1 MDRLVGAPADRHD
14 IGLMLDMK
22 NRIRVLRADRNW
34 TQADLAEQI
43 GVSRNAV
50 NSIENGRFDPSLPM
64 AYRFSDVFGLPVEDI
79 FPKER
84 GKGKVK

>member
-1 MDRLVGAPADRHD
+1 MGRLVGAAADRHE

-22 NRIRVLRADRNW
+22 NRIRVLRAERSW
-34 TQADLAEQI
+34 TQADLADRL

-79 FPKER
+79 FPKE
-84 GKGKVK
+84 K

>member
-1 MDRLVGAPADRHD
+1 
-14 IGLMLDMK
+14 MLDMK
-22 NRIRVLRADRNW
+22 NRIRVLRAERNW

-79 FPKER
+79 FPKEKR
-84 GKGKVK
+84 R

>member
-1 MDRLVGAPADRHD
+1 
-14 IGLMLDMK
+14 MK
-22 NRIRVLRADRNW
+22 NRIRVLRAERNW
-34 TQADLAEQI
+34 TQADLAERI

-79 FPKER
+79 FPKE
-84 GKGKVK
+84 K

>member
-1 MDRLVGAPADRHD
+1 
-14 IGLMLDMK
+14 MK
-22 NRIRVLRADRNW
+22 NRIRVLRAERNW
-34 TQADLAEQI
+34 TQADLADRI

-64 AYRFSDVFGLPVEDI
+64 AYRFSDVFGLPVEEI

-84 GKGKVK
+84 GK

>member
-1 MDRLVGAPADRHD
+1 MP
-14 IGLMLDMK
+14 DMK
-22 NRIRVLRADRNW
+22 NRIRVLRAERNW
-34 TQADLAEQI
+34 TQADLAERI

-79 FPKER
+79 FPKEKR
-84 GKGKVK
+84 R